1 MPSTTS
7 PRRSRRFIWRSA
19 GTWMVV
25 FAVGLA
31 AVAITLA
38 LLQATSLTDRLMVQ
52 AEGHSGGLGSTLGHD
67 CQRSVDMMVMVSRC
81 SALVATLL
89 VVAMGATTW
98 ADQRSDAA
106 IGRSAKRS
114 VDGPAALGVD
124 TGDISLNVVAG
135 SECVDPSDVVVV
147 SLNISNLSAAI
158 NGYAATSRDSASGYF
173 PNPVS
178 AAPSMLLV
186 LAVFQ

>member
-52 AEGHSGGLGSTLGHD
+52 AERRAAKIAAQARQEFEKQTSHTLRLMATQHRRHPDDLWEPVPQTPSWMDGL
-67 CQRSVDMMVMVSRC
+67 
-81 SALVATLL
+81 
-89 VVAMGATTW
+89 
-98 ADQRSDAA
+98 
-106 IGRSAKRS
+106 
-114 VDGPAALGVD
+114 
-124 TGDISLNVVAG
+124 
-135 SECVDPSDVVVV
+135 
-147 SLNISNLSAAI
+147 
-158 NGYAATSRDSASGYF
+158 Y
-173 PNPVS
+173 
-178 AAPSMLLV
+178 
-186 LAVFQ
+186 